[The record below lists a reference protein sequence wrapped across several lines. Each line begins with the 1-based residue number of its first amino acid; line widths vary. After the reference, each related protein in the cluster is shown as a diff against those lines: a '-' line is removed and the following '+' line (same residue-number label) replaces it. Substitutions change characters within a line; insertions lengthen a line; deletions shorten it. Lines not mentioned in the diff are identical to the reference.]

1 MCKKLSIIPVLLLIS
16 SIAAGQGQDSAT
28 WERDLQVIATML
40 PGRFANA
47 NQAYFDV
54 RGDKAVKHGS
64 FSVTVEAIDDSTSNA
79 FLATIERAG
88 EDAPRYERW
97 LLEPDSGAAAVRMR
111 MWQVDGPD
119 DVERDVAT
127 CDVHWHREAAQFRAV
142 AAGDCIAGFANEFV
156 LSSQQFW
163 IAYPASSASDYRM
176 HRARE
181 FECYADIPGVGG
193 GRDEPYQRYGGFPVH
208 DQGGSVWFTSSGG
221 QRLGISLFL
230 VDWPI
235 NNYEGIFTRDS
246 LVVYVNEEVDGE
258 RKQHGYAFT
267 LPEADR
273 VGINLKWIL
282 VNCYMESNEVATP
295 SM

>member
-1 MCKKLSIIPVLLLIS
+1 MPSKFLLLPGLLLIGTT
-16 SIAAGQGQDSAT
+16 ALGQGQDSAT
-28 WERDLQVIATML
+28 YERDLQVIATML
-40 PGRFANA
+40 PGQFANA

-54 RGDKAVKHGS
+54 RGSREVRHGS
-64 FSVTVEAIDDSTSNA
+64 FALVVEPVAGESIA
-79 FLATIERAG
+79 FLAKAERG
-88 EDAPRYERW
+88 GDMMRYERW
-97 LLEPDSGAAAVRMR
+97 VLEPDSGAGAVRMR
-111 MWQVDGPD
+111 MWQVEGPEDIEPDG
-119 DVERDVAT
+119 AAS
-127 CDVHWHREAAQFRAV
+127 CDVHWRREAAQFRAL
-142 AAGDCIAGFANEFV
+142 ASGDCIGGYANEFV
-156 LSSQQFW
+156 LSERQFW
-163 IAYPASSASDYRM
+163 MAYPAGPGSDFRM
-176 HRARE
+176 HRARQ

-208 DQGGSVWFTSSGG
+208 DQGGSAWFTSSDG

-246 LVVYVNEEVDGE
+246 LVVYVNEDLDGE

-273 VGINLKWIL
+273 IGINLKWIL
-282 VNCYMESNEVATP
+282 VNCYMESNAVATP